1 MTESSAKPSSASDRC
16 DNPSAFA
23 QSLDRGQLH
32 LWLSHCAR
40 AESSEQFRRRV
51 LATYTG
57 IAAPE
62 QRYSLG
68 EHGKPALAHASPPAF
83 NISHS
88 GDWLA
93 CVVAEHGAGALG
105 VDMEV
110 VSSRREIMTLARRFY
125 APAEVARL
133 ETLQGQRQLDH
144 FYDLWTLKEAAVKAR
159 GEALAPS
166 LNKVIFDVVRPDGD
180 VGTIVPAE
188 PRDRGPHY
196 YLLEPVDGLRLA
208 ICCHGLRKQPAR
220 LRVYQESAAEEG
232 GEVFPV
238 LRAQS

>member
-1 MTESSAKPSSASDRC
+1 M
-16 DNPSAFA
+16 
-23 QSLDRGQLH
+23 
-32 LWLSHCAR
+32 WLSHCAR
-40 AESSEQFRRRV
+40 AESSERFRRRV
-51 LATYTG
+51 LASYTG
-57 IAAPE
+57 IAATA

-68 EHGKPALAHASPPAF
+68 EHGKPALAHASAPAF

-93 CVVAEHGAGALG
+93 CVVAEHDAAALG

-110 VSSRREIMTLARRFY
+110 VSSRRDIMTLARRFY

-133 ETLQGQRQLDH
+133 EALRGQQRLDH

-166 LNKVIFDVVRPDGD
+166 LNKVRFDVVCPTGD
-180 VGTIVPAE
+180 VGTIVPGE
-188 PRDRGPHY
+188 PRDTGPHY
-196 YLLEPVDGLRLA
+196 YLLEPVNALRLA
-208 ICCHGLRKQPAR
+208 ICCRGMREQRPR
-220 LRVYQESAAEEG
+220 LRVYQESTPGEG
-232 GEVFPV
+232 GEVFPI